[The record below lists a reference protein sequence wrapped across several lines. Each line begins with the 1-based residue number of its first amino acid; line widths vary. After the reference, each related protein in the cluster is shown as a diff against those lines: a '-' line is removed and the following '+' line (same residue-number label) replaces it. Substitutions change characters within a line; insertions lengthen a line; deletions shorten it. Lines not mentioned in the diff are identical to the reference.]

1 MTCTGETERASQ
13 RSAAWCLAHAWFWS
27 FAQSYAII
35 MWEVLSRQ
43 IPYDGNWF
51 LFFSPPSALARSL
64 LDFVDF
70 SLTAVC
76 VCVSDV
82 SNPMKIMFNVLRG
95 MRPDTGYGSLSHQIP
110 GRETLVCL
118 MTCGWTA
125 DPDQRPSFLSEH
137 TRARAHSSLQAQLGS
152 LCRRRTGL
160 PSVRNRFGFSEW
172 LHFKIVIENRK

>member
-13 RSAAWCLAHAWFWS
+13 RSAAWCLAHAHAWFWS

-51 LFFSPPSALARSL
+51 LFFSPPSALAHSL

-137 TRARAHSSLQAQLGS
+137 THAHARTRLFKPNSG
-152 LCRRRTGL
+152 LCVGDGRVC
-160 PSVRNRFGFSEW
+160 PRFGIDLVSRNGSI
-172 LHFKIVIENRK
+172 LQ